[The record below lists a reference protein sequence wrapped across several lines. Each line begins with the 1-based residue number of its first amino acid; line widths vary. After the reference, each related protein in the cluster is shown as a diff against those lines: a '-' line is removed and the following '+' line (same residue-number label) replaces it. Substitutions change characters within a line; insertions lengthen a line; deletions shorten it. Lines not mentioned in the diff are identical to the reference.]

1 MDQKGKKLGG
11 FLLLVCVCL
20 LLWAPHSGFKT
31 TTYFFLMLKFILLAL
46 SFNLIAGY
54 VGYISFGHV
63 AFYGIGGYVAA
74 ILASKTVLGSYA
86 YLCIFLGAVGASVAG
101 YLLGLALLRLRG
113 AYFAIATLALNEAL
127 KVIMFNLPE
136 GFSGGTFGIPLPS
149 IRNSEGAYYLMLT
162 FTACSLVVIY
172 FLVRSKF
179 GVTLKA
185 IREDEDAATV
195 MGINAPK
202 YKVWAFSLSTFLM
215 GMAGAI
221 DLQFIG
227 YIYPEAAFNIE
238 MNVEVI
244 AMTML
249 GGIGTTLGPVI
260 GSFILFIIADI
271 IWARWPF
278 SHLIV
283 LGFVLGGLVL
293 FMRRGIL
300 GLAEDR
306 IPALRGRI
314 K

>member
-1 MDQKGKKLGG
+1 MDHKAKILGA
-11 FLLLVCVCL
+11 LLLLAAVSFLV
-20 LLWAPHSGFKT
+20 WAPQSGFKT
-31 TTYFFLMLKFILLAL
+31 TTYYFLMVKYILLAL

-63 AFYGIGGYVAA
+63 AFYGVGGYVAA
-74 ILASKTVLGSYA
+74 ILAFKTGLGEYA
-86 YLCIFLGAVGASVAG
+86 YLCLFLGALGASVAG
-101 YLLGLALLRLRG
+101 YLLGRVLMRLRG

-127 KVIMFNLPE
+127 KVIMFNLPDE
-136 GFSGGTFGIPLPS
+136 FSGGTFGIPLPA
-149 IRNSEGAYYLMLT
+149 IRNPMSAYYLMLIGT
-162 FTACSLVVIY
+162 TCSIIIIY
-172 FLVRSKF
+172 YLVRSKF
-179 GVTLKA
+179 GITLKA
-185 IREDEDAATV
+185 IREDEDAAMA

-202 YKVWAFSLSTFLM
+202 YKAWAFSFSTFLM
-215 GMAGAI
+215 GMAGAL

-238 MNVEVI
+238 VNVEVI

-249 GGIGTTLGPVI
+249 GGIGTTMGPVI
-260 GSFILFIIADI
+260 GAFVLFIVADF

-283 LGFVLGGLVL
+283 LGFVLSALVL
-293 FMRRGIL
+293 FMRRGVL

-306 IPALRGRI
+306 IPALRGKI

>member
-1 MDQKGKKLGG
+1 MEYKSRIWSGLI
-11 FLLLVCVCL
+11 LVIVVAFF
-20 LLWAPHSGFKT
+20 LWAPHSGLKSPTF
-31 TTYFFLMLKFILLAL
+31 FFLMIKFILLAL

-54 VGYISFGHV
+54 IGYISFGHV

-74 ILASKTVLGSYA
+74 ILASKTGLGAYA
-86 YLCIFLGAVGASVAG
+86 YLCLLSGGLGASIAGYFLGRV
-101 YLLGLALLRLRG
+101 LLRLRG
-113 AYFAIATLALNEAL
+113 AYFAIATLACNEAL

-136 GFSGGTFGIPLPS
+136 EFSGGTFGIPLPA
-149 IRNSEGAYYLMLT
+149 IRNPDGAYYFMLI
-162 FTACSLVVIY
+162 TATGAIILIY
-172 FLVRSKF
+172 FIVRSQF

-185 IREDEDAATV
+185 IREDEDAAMV
-195 MGINAPK
+195 MGIDAPK
-202 YKVWAFSLSTFLM
+202 YKVWAFSFSTFLM
-215 GMAGAI
+215 GLAGAI

-249 GGIGTTLGPVI
+249 GGLGTTFGPVI
-260 GSFILFIIADI
+260 GSFILFIIADY

-278 SHLIV
+278 SHLV
-283 LGFVLGGLVL
+283 LLGFVLCSLVL
-293 FMRRGIL
+293 FMRRGVL

-306 IPALRGRI
+306 IPALRGKI